1 MIFVDK
7 VKTGLKDVGKD
18 CLIKNE
24 SILEILEN
32 VGGEHSNL
40 AGYGILDIERTKLSW
55 ILLDWKVKVLKRPL
69 YADELEVKT
78 WGRCF
83 QKACTY
89 RDFEIYNSKGELC
102 VIATSKWAM
111 INIETRR
118 IVRMGDEI
126 KGAYLPEEQY
136 AFEEEVLSKPEV
148 PIEFSNE
155 FKYTVSRKD
164 IDING
169 HMHNTYYLNLAYEV
183 LPEEVYN
190 ERPYDSFRITYKHEI
205 KLGDTVVCK
214 YAYFNNK
221 HVVVVMNEDGSVV
234 NSIIELAK

>member
-83 QKACTY
+83 QKAYTY

-126 KGAYLPEEQY
+126 KGAYLPEEHY

-221 HVVVVMNEDGSVV
+221 HGVVVMNEDGSVV

>member
-89 RDFEIYNSKGELC
+89 RDFEIYN
-102 VIATSKWAM
+102 
-111 INIETRR
+111 
-118 IVRMGDEI
+118 D
-126 KGAYLPEEQY
+126 
-136 AFEEEVLSKPEV
+136 
-148 PIEFSNE
+148 
-155 FKYTVSRKD
+155 
-164 IDING
+164 
-169 HMHNTYYLNLAYEV
+169 NL
-183 LPEEVYN
+183 
-190 ERPYDSFRITYKHEI
+190 
-205 KLGDTVVCK
+205 
-214 YAYFNNK
+214 
-221 HVVVVMNEDGSVV
+221 
-234 NSIIELAK
+234 

>member
-24 SILEILEN
+24 SILEILED

-40 AGYGILDIERTKLSW
+40 ARYGILDIERTKLSW

-78 WGRCF
+78 WGRYF
-83 QKACTY
+83 QKAYTY

-111 INIETRR
+111 ISIETRK
-118 IVRMGDEI
+118 IVRMNDEI
-126 KGAYLPEEQY
+126 KGAYLPEDHGV
-136 AFEEEVLSKPEV
+136 FEEEVLPKPEV

-221 HVVVVMNEDGSVV
+221 HVVVIMNEDGSVV

>member
-78 WGRCF
+78 F
-83 QKACTY
+83 LLLHFCT
-89 RDFEIYNSKGELC
+89 
-102 VIATSKWAM
+102 
-111 INIETRR
+111 
-118 IVRMGDEI
+118 
-126 KGAYLPEEQY
+126 
-136 AFEEEVLSKPEV
+136 
-148 PIEFSNE
+148 FS
-155 FKYTVSRKD
+155 S
-164 IDING
+164 I
-169 HMHNTYYLNLAYEV
+169 
-183 LPEEVYN
+183 
-190 ERPYDSFRITYKHEI
+190 SFCQLILVT
-205 KLGDTVVCK
+205 
-214 YAYFNNK
+214 
-221 HVVVVMNEDGSVV
+221 
-234 NSIIELAK
+234 AK

>member
-32 VGGEHSNL
+32 IGGEHSNL
-40 AGYGILDIERTKLSW
+40 ARYGILDIERTKLSW
-55 ILLDWKVKVLKRPL
+55 ILLDWKVKVIKRPV
-69 YADELEVKT
+69 YAEQLEVKT

-83 QKACTY
+83 KKAYTY
-89 RDFEIYNSKGELC
+89 RDFEIHNSKGELC

-111 INIETRR
+111 INIETRK

-126 KGAYLPEEQY
+126 REAYLPEDHSV
-136 AFEEEVLSKPEV
+136 FDEEALPKPEV

-155 FKYTVSRKD
+155 FQYTVSRKD

-169 HMHNTYYLNLAYEV
+169 HMHNTNYLNLAYEV
-183 LPEEVYN
+183 LPEDVYN
-190 ERPYDSFRITYKHEI
+190 ARPYDSFRITYKHEI

-214 YAYFNNK
+214 YSQINNK
-221 HVVVVMNEDGSVV
+221 HVVVIMNEEESIV
-234 NSIIELAK
+234 NAIIELTK